1 MLKRNW
7 AVWSLDLT
15 GTELRCFSLSL
26 SNLTVSPAFGSSAL
40 EKKKKEAELIISAA
54 V

>member
-7 AVWSLDLT
+7 AVWSLDLR

-26 SNLTVSPAFGSSAL
+26 SNLTASPAFGSSAL
-40 EKKKKEAELIISAA
+40 EKKKEAELIISAA